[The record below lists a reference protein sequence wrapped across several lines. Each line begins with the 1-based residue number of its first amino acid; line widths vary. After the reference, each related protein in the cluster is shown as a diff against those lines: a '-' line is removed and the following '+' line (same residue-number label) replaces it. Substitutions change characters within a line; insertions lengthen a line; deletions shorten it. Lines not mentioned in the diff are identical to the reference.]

1 MNLLAGR
8 ARARGL
14 LPLTTAFAPLAAAFM
29 GACSGP
35 PALAELGYELEQ
47 TLAHDAEAYT
57 QGLIVRGESFFEST
71 GRLGHSELREVE
83 VATGRVVRSRALP
96 DTLFGEG
103 LAMVGDKLVQLTWKA
118 GLAFVYDAATFEV
131 ADTLRYEGEGWG
143 LCHDGMSLFMSNGSG
158 ALTRRDPA
166 TFQVQEEIR
175 VTKDGFSVRDLN
187 ELECVGEHVWA
198 NVYLSDHIYR
208 IDKGTGQV
216 TGELDAYGLSVASG
230 RPADAG
236 AVLNGIAYD
245 KTGGSFYLTGKLWPT
260 IFRVRIAGD

>member
-1 MNLLAGR
+1 MNLTGR
-8 ARARGL
+8 TLARGL
-14 LPLTTAFAPLAAAFM
+14 LPLATAFAPLASVFA

-35 PALAELGYELEQ
+35 PALTELSYEIEQ
-47 TLAHDAEAYT
+47 TLVHDAEAYT
-57 QGLIVRGESFFEST
+57 QGLIVRGGAFFEST
-71 GRLGHSELREVE
+71 GRLGHSELREVD

-118 GLAFVYDAATFEV
+118 GLAFVYDTETFEV

-143 LCHDGMSLFMSNGSG
+143 LCYDGVSLFMSNGSG
-158 ALTRRDPA
+158 TLTRRDPA

-216 TGELDAYGLSVASG
+216 TGELDAYGLTVASG

-245 KTGGSFYLTGKLWPT
+245 ETDGNFYLTGKLWPA